1 MDPNG
6 ICLGKWWL
14 TRGWNEKGG
23 PYLPTTPHCCLV
35 ISQYMTPQKERKVV
49 YHLYIFHFH
58 LEWLKNHGVYNQT
71 NYQFVWIMTSK
82 VQLVRPPPMFAFEN
96 PESIVISIVSWI
108 ISPMNIHKTSTNEG
122 FHRGT
127 RVFTRKKHER
137 HTTRVVSGW
146 GTHTRRLTKATSL
159 CFWDPFRS
167 PQLNSRLCCSVS
179 PRSFGAH
186 VACQRHRSRCP

>member
-1 MDPNG
+1 ME
-6 ICLGKWWL
+6 WW
-14 TRGWNEKGG
+14 KGA

-49 YHLYIFHFH
+49 YHLYISHFH

-82 VQLVRPPPMFAFEN
+82 VQLVSPPPMFAFEN

-159 CFWDPFRS
+159 CFWDAFRS
-167 PQLNSRLCCSVS
+167 PQLNSRLCCSFS
-179 PRSFGAH
+179 PRTFGAH